1 MSEIE
6 IKSMPSSWGNNL
18 VAGFIASQMF
28 LNSIPFGG
36 EWPRRAEPLVDYKL
50 SPSTHG
56 THDDLFSA
64 AQLVHILET
73 RPALATFYAE
83 LLAKQERLGREF
95 EQVLFENLW
104 DLYSR

>member
-6 IKSMPSSWGNNL
+6 TKSVPSSWGNNL
-18 VAGFIASQMF
+18 VAGFIASQVF
-28 LNSIPFGG
+28 LNPIPSGG
-36 EWPRRAEPLVDYKL
+36 EWPRRAAPLVDYKL
-50 SPSTHG
+50 SSSTHG
-56 THDDLFSA
+56 AHDDLFSA
-64 AQLVHILET
+64 AQLVRILET